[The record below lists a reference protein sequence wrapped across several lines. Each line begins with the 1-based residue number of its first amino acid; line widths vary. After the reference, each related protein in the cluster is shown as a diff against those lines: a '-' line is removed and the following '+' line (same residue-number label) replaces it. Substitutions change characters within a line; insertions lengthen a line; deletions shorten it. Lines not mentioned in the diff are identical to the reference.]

1 MKKSKFILPVTAFA
15 LLLSLGLAACN
26 NSGGKSD
33 QQGGEQ
39 QESQPQG
46 ESQQDQ
52 STPKQEKINITA
64 SEGKTKLTH
73 PETVQLNADQEG
85 VTWES
90 AKPEVA
96 TVSQT
101 GLVTSVSK
109 GSTTIK
115 AKKDGFKDGSISI
128 TVDYP
133 NITIT
138 ASGEKD
144 ILVGGTVT
152 LTASE
157 QGVTWSSSDASVA
170 TVNNGVVTGVKL
182 GSATIKASKDNF
194 NDGSVVINVVRP
206 APTASLHW
214 EEADHYSADGEWA
227 SSNDPYESPVYN
239 RSSGNASDG
248 TCIAHFGNGDKETLA
263 FTSNVAVKAEL
274 VMTIASRSAIDD
286 LSAVMAIK
294 FNNADVALTGGF
306 EGGSSSEFAELSL
319 GELDIIAGDNA
330 LEISFLSGSAPYID
344 DLNIYAAS
352 AATIAVK
359 PAPVR
364 EKIEVENAELEVEA
378 GKTVQIVVTKPTS
391 LDGVT
396 FTSSDE
402 TAATV
407 DGTGLVTGVSL
418 GTATIMVRK
427 DGMSP
432 ARVTVQVKEVEQAGE
447 IRLEAELAE
456 EVVAGT
462 SNFMN
467 LTDGT
472 SGITRPHSGG
482 GYISGYRVSGEEPLT
497 FKFTATDAQAGKYEL
512 SVNGSAAYQATED
525 FMFATSTTITLN
537 GNPVTIN
544 ADAAIVAGDG
554 GMSAPRV
561 DAILGEVTVVAGENT
576 LVVTFN
582 GRAPSLDFFR
592 LVPKA

>member
-52 STPKQEKINITA
+52 STPKQEKISITA

-73 PETVQLNADQEG
+73 PDTVQLTADQEG

-133 NITIT
+133 NIAIT

-157 QGVTWSSSDASVA
+157 QGVTWSSSDTSVA

-214 EEADHYSADGEWA
+214 EDAHSPSAE
-227 SSNDPYESPVYN
+227 
-239 RSSGNASDG
+239 
-248 TCIAHFGNGDKETLA
+248 
-263 FTSNVAVKAEL
+263 
-274 VMTIASRSAIDD
+274 
-286 LSAVMAIK
+286 
-294 FNNADVALTGGF
+294 
-306 EGGSSSEFAELSL
+306 
-319 GELDIIAGDNA
+319 
-330 LEISFLSGSAPYID
+330 
-344 DLNIYAAS
+344 
-352 AATIAVK
+352 
-359 PAPVR
+359 
-364 EKIEVENAELEVEA
+364 
-378 GKTVQIVVTKPTS
+378 
-391 LDGVT
+391 
-396 FTSSDE
+396 
-402 TAATV
+402 
-407 DGTGLVTGVSL
+407 
-418 GTATIMVRK
+418 
-427 DGMSP
+427 
-432 ARVTVQVKEVEQAGE
+432 
-447 IRLEAELAE
+447 
-456 EVVAGT
+456 
-462 SNFMN
+462 
-467 LTDGT
+467 
-472 SGITRPHSGG
+472 
-482 GYISGYRVSGEEPLT
+482 
-497 FKFTATDAQAGKYEL
+497 
-512 SVNGSAAYQATED
+512 
-525 FMFATSTTITLN
+525 
-537 GNPVTIN
+537 
-544 ADAAIVAGDG
+544 
-554 GMSAPRV
+554 
-561 DAILGEVTVVAGENT
+561 
-576 LVVTFN
+576 
-582 GRAPSLDFFR
+582 
-592 LVPKA
+592 